1 MTAKTSDPNSSGK
14 ASSNEASKA
23 GGSDAEVSN
32 ARDIAPNER
41 DADGSAMDH
50 VVTKVSEAKEKF
62 KSVQS
67 EITGIEG
74 HGSAADGL
82 VKATCD
88 GVGNIKTLTI
98 DPALMQGEPAVLSEL
113 VRKAIGDAKADVQGT
128 AGEKLSD
135 LLGGLPLPSAITA
148 LLTQY
153 LPTRQQ

>member
-1 MTAKTSDPNSSGK
+1 MNDTPKSPSAKTTGGSSSGTQ
-14 ASSNEASKA
+14 
-23 GGSDAEVSN
+23 VSN
-32 ARDIAPNER
+32 AKEIAPNER
-41 DADGSAMDH
+41 NADGSAMDQ

-74 HGSAADGL
+74 TGSAADGL
-82 VKATCD
+82 VTATCD
-88 GVGNIKTLTI
+88 GVGNLKSLTI
-98 DPALMQGEPAVLSEL
+98 DPSLMQGEPAVLSEL
-113 VRKAIGDAKADVQGT
+113 IMKAVGDAKADVQGT

-153 LPTRQQ
+153 LPARQQ

>member
-1 MTAKTSDPNSSGK
+1 MSADTKPATSTTPAKS
-14 ASSNEASKA
+14 A
-23 GGSDAEVSN
+23 DAKVSN
-32 ARDIAPNER
+32 AKDVAPHGKG
-41 DADGSAMDH
+41 DANAMDQ

-88 GVGNIKTLTI
+88 GVGNLKSLTI
-98 DPALMQGEPAVLSEL
+98 DPSLMQGEPAVLSEL
-113 VRKAIGDAKADVQGT
+113 IMKAVSDAKSEVQGT

-148 LLTQY
+148 LITQY
-153 LPTRQQ
+153 LPARQG

>member
-1 MTAKTSDPNSSGK
+1 MTAKSNPSTSGSGTSSG
-14 ASSNEASKA
+14 
-23 GGSDAEVSN
+23 GGSKPSVSN
-32 ARDIAPNER
+32 AKDVAPNEAG
-41 DADGSAMDH
+41 ADGSAMDQ

-74 HGSAADGL
+74 TGSAADGL

-88 GVGNIKTLTI
+88 GVGNLKSLTI
-98 DPALMQGEPAVLSEL
+98 DASLMQGEPAVLSEL
-113 VRKAIGDAKADVQGT
+113 VMKAVADAKADVQGT

-135 LLGGLPLPSAITA
+135 LLGGLPLPSAIIA

-153 LPTRQQ
+153 LPARQQ